1 MYGLPRDTVRRGKYK
16 TKTVQ
21 NGVNP
26 IYDEEPFLFRQVIL
40 PDLAVFRIAAFEESG
55 IAIEMKISRAFLL
68 FNCFQATN

>member
-1 MYGLPRDTVRRGKYK
+1 MIPEIFNFTEILIFPSQVEMYGLPIDTVRRGKYK

-21 NGVNP
+21 NGINP

-55 IAIEMKISRAFLL
+55 E
-68 FNCFQATN
+68 